1 MNNYGY
7 ALIGFVAI
15 VGTLAVVVVFAL
27 LRFMVMATGRD
38 AKRQARGGG
47 TETAL
52 LSTALHDALA
62 KLAAQERAMSARAT
76 ASEQLSA
83 QVFDSLTAGLIVV
96 DHDGRVTIANPAA
109 QHLLSGLDAT
119 GRDYREALAAAAPLA
134 DVIGEGLSAG
144 TPIVRRA
151 LQVDIG
157 GRTWHFGVTVSPLG
171 DAGGPRGAICLFS
184 DLTNVV
190 ELEYQ
195 LQLKEAL
202 ARLGELTAGIAHEF
216 RNGLATIHGYS
227 RLIDTEAIEPRFR
240 PCVEGIRQET
250 DTLGRVVTNF
260 LNFAR
265 PEQVMLAPVDLE
277 SIARASAADLEG
289 ELPSGATLEPS
300 GSYGRIDG
308 DEVMLRQLFVN
319 LIRNA
324 IEACQLAG
332 VTPAI
337 AIQGTVDRTA
347 RLAHV
352 SVTDNGPGIPEAHRG
367 RIFQPFFTTR
377 SRGSGLGLSIVQKI
391 ALLHNGTVSVGAAAG
406 GGAQIN
412 VVFPISTSAASGDA
426 RKL

>member
-1 MNNYGY
+1 MNTYGY
-7 ALIGFVAI
+7 ALIGFTAI
-15 VGTLAVVVVFAL
+15 VATLVAVVVFAL
-27 LRFMVMATGRD
+27 LRFMSAAHS
-38 AKRQARGGG
+38 AKRHMRDGG
-47 TETAL
+47 ETAL
-52 LSTALHDALA
+52 LSTALQDALA
-62 KLAAQERAMSARAT
+62 RLAAQERAMSARAT
-76 ASEQLSA
+76 ASEQLGA

-96 DHDGRVTIANPAA
+96 DHEGRVKIANPAA
-109 QHLLSGLDAT
+109 HQVLSGTDAA
-119 GRDYREALAAAAPLA
+119 GRDYREALASASPLA
-134 DVIGEGLSAG
+134 DVIAEGLSAG
-144 TPIVRRA
+144 QPIVRRA
-151 LQVDIG
+151 LQVNIA

-171 DAGGPRGAICLFS
+171 DAGGARGAICLFS

-190 ELEYQ
+190 ELEAQ

-227 RLIDTEAIEPRFR
+227 RLIDADAIEPRFR

-265 PEQVMLAPVDLE
+265 PEQVALMPVDLE
-277 SIARASAADLEG
+277 SIARGAAADLEG
-289 ELPSGATLEPS
+289 ELPPGSTLQLS

-324 IEACQLAG
+324 VEACQLAG
-332 VTPAI
+332 IAPAI
-337 AIQGTVDRTA
+337 AIEGTVDQTA
-347 RLAHV
+347 RMAHV
-352 SVTDNGPGIPEAHRG
+352 SVTDNGPGIPEAHRA
-367 RIFQPFFTTR
+367 RIFHPFFTTR

-412 VVFPISTSAASGDA
+412 VVSPRSTGSASGDP